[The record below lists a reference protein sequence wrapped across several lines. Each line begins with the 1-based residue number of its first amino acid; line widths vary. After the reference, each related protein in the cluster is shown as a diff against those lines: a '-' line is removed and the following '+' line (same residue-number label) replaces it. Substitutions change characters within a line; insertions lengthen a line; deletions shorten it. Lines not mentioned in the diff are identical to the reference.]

1 MLIINLKKLILL
13 HEKGEF
19 EKENNTLL
27 LSNSGIIA
35 LTIFQF

>member
-1 MLIINLKKLILL
+1 MKKA
-13 HEKGEF
+13 EKGEF